1 MEIFVSVCDEMV
13 APVMSGPPERSLLIR
28 GRPHKR
34 HQKLEN
40 SAGLIRAMRE
50 EPMKPGRN
58 REHAYDIQRQASGH
72 CHRAH
77 ARPNDKQASQMH
89 EKKLNAYG
97 AIQLLPVHRS

>member
-1 MEIFVSVCDEMV
+1 M
-13 APVMSGPPERSLLIR
+13 APVMSRPPERSLLIG

-40 SAGLIRAMRE
+40 SAGLIRAMCKE
-50 EPMKPGRN
+50 SMKPGSN
-58 REHAYDIQRQASGH
+58 REHAYNIQRQASSH

-77 ARPNDKQASQMH
+77 ARPNNEQASQMH

-97 AIQLLPVHRS
+97 AIQLLPVHPS